1 MWKPFRIPNCT
12 LRVVMQ
18 RGVQFESR
26 LIIKRTTDELCL
38 FSAGARDSYR
48 LQKCPKEA
56 VGSTQPSSEMI
67 LPADKT
73 RWRDV
78 DQLFPSSPEAMN
90 EQTYTFTPPCTFVTC
105 TGAIVIF
112 FFTLIYSLL
121 LFSLFPSSHCYFR
134 QCQCPIWDSIKTK
147 VNRV

>member
-1 MWKPFRIPNCT
+1 METLPNPKLYIESGNAKRRPVRVQAYHKTYNRRIV
-12 LRVVMQ
+12 LR
-18 RGVQFESR
+18 
-26 LIIKRTTDELCL
+26 